1 MISLSLYGFAVMN
14 IIQYNQVKI
23 NINSK
28 KTIDFTRNRV
38 EQTGDEQGIVE
49 KNIVSMNKLQLKIC
63 ALGIKTK
70 KFANSQQ

>member
-38 EQTGDEQGIVE
+38 EQAGDEQGIVE
-49 KNIVSMNKLQLKIC
+49 KNIVSMHKLQLKIC

>member
-1 MISLSLYGFAVMN
+1 MISLSLYGSAVMN

-28 KTIDFTRNRV
+28 KTIDFTGKSV
-38 EQTGDEQGIVE
+38 EQTGDGQGGVE
-49 KNIVSMNKLQLKIC
+49 KNIVSMHKLPLKIC

-70 KFANSQQ
+70 KFANLQQ